1 MLLTRKH
8 LSRRTVLRGVGATMA
23 LPFLDSMIPARS
35 VLAKTEAARAASRAR
50 LVCIEQVHGAAGIS
64 EYGLAKNLWI
74 PAATGRRFDI
84 SQGNLSPLEPFRDQ
98 LTIISNTDA
107 RMAEAQS
114 APEVGGDHFRSSAV
128 MYTQAH
134 PKLTEGS
141 DVSVGVSMDQL
152 YAQRFGQDTP
162 IPSMQLTIEPV
173 DQSGGCAYGYA
184 CVYTDTISWAA
195 ADQPRP
201 MVRDPRFVFEQ
212 LFGSG
217 GTPEQRAQRRATDR
231 SILDLLTRQMAD
243 LRRSLGAGDRQRLDQ
258 YSNNIREIEQRI
270 ARIEARNTSGEARE
284 LPGAPAGV
292 PDSFDEHVK
301 LMFDLQVLAFAAD
314 TTRVFSFKI
323 GRDGSGRVYPGS
335 GVDRGFHDASHH
347 GSSEERIKQFGE
359 INKYHVSLL
368 PYFLEKLQTT
378 MDGETNLLEKTL
390 VLYGSPMAVGNTHNH
405 RNCPLILLGKGGGAV
420 QPGIHVKAPKDTP
433 MANVMLT
440 LLQRLGLEDLQSF
453 GDSSGEFSFSTAET
467 TVASHEGHEVA
478 G

>member
-1 MLLTRKH
+1 
-8 LSRRTVLRGVGATMA
+8 
-23 LPFLDSMIPARS
+23 
-35 VLAKTEAARAASRAR
+35 
-50 LVCIEQVHGAAGIS
+50 
-64 EYGLAKNLWI
+64 
-74 PAATGRRFDI
+74 
-84 SQGNLSPLEPFRDQ
+84 
-98 LTIISNTDA
+98 
-107 RMAEAQS
+107 MAEAQS

-141 DVSVGVSMDQL
+141 DVSVGISMDQF
-152 YAQRFGQDTP
+152 YVQKFGQDTP
-162 IPSMQLTIEPV
+162 IPSMQLSIEPV

-195 ADQPRP
+195 PDQPLP
-201 MVRDPRFVFEQ
+201 MVRDPRIVFEQ

-217 GTPEQRAQRRATDR
+217 GTPDQRAQRRATDR
-231 SILDLLTRQMAD
+231 SILDLLTNQMAG
-243 LRRSLGAGDRQRLDQ
+243 LRRSLGAADRQRLDQ
-258 YSNNIREIEQRI
+258 YSTNVREIEQRI

-301 LMFDLQVLAFAAD
+301 LMFDLQVLAFASD
-314 TTRVFSFKI
+314 TTRVFSFKM

-347 GSSEERIKQFGE
+347 GTAEERIRQFGE

-405 RNCPLILLGKGGGAV
+405 RNCPLILLGRGGGVVEAGV
-420 QPGIHVKAPKDTP
+420 HVKAPKDTP

-440 LLQRLGLEDLQSF
+440 LLHRLGLDDLQIF
-453 GDSSGEFSFSTAET
+453 GDSSGEFSFSAPET
-467 TVASHEGHEVA
+467 TVA
-478 G
+478 

>member
-1 MLLTRKH
+1 MTMFLTQKH
-8 LSRRTVLRGVGATMA
+8 LSRRTVLRGVGATIA

-35 VLAKTEAARAASRAR
+35 VLAKTKAARVAGRAR
-50 LVCIEQVHGAAGIS
+50 LVCIEQVHGAAGCS
-64 EYGLAKNLWI
+64 EYGLARHLWS

-84 SQGNLSPLEPFRDQ
+84 SQGNLSPLEPFRDH
-98 LTIISNTDA
+98 LTIITNTDA
-107 RMAEAQS
+107 KMAEAQS
-114 APEVGGDHFRSSAV
+114 PPEVGGDHFRSSAV

-141 DVSVGVSMDQL
+141 DVRVGISMDQL
-152 YAQRFGQDTP
+152 YVRKHGADTP
-162 IPSMQLTIEPV
+162 IPSMQLSIEPV

-195 ADQPRP
+195 EDQPLP
-201 MVRDPRFVFEQ
+201 MVRDPRIVFEQ

-217 GTPEQRAQRRATDR
+217 GTPEQRAQRRATDK
-231 SILDLLTRQMAD
+231 SILDMLTDQIAS
-243 LRRSLGAGDRQRLDQ
+243 LQRSLGPSDRQRLEQ
-258 YSNNIREIEQRI
+258 YATNLREIEQRI

-292 PDSFDEHVK
+292 PDAFDEHVK
-301 LMFDLQVLAFAAD
+301 LMFDLQVLAFASD
-314 TTRVFSFKI
+314 TTRVFSFKM

-347 GSSEERIKQFGE
+347 GTADERIRQFGE

-368 PYFLEKLQTT
+368 PYFLEKLQST
-378 MDGETNLLEKTL
+378 MDGEASLLEKTL

-405 RNCPLILLGKGGGAV
+405 RNCPLILLGHGGGV
-420 QPGIHVKAPKDTP
+420 EGGLHVKAPQDTP

-440 LLQRLGLEDLQSF
+440 LLHQLGLEDLQSF
-453 GDSSGEFSFSTAET
+453 GDSTGEFSFTAPET
-467 TVASHEGHEVA
+467 TVA
-478 G
+478 